1 MKLRQCRLLTD
12 ENIDPLLVAFLRTE
26 GFDVFDVSEQGL
38 QGSADVDLLRR
49 SFQENR
55 VIVSHDADFGTL
67 ALLQGEPVFGI
78 VFLRPG
84 HIDVN
89 FTIQTV
95 QTLLQVDPELP
106 SPFLLVAKR
115 THDEVVIRIRRLTA

>member
-1 MKLRQCRLLTD
+1 MKLRECRLLTD
-12 ENIDPLLVAFLRTE
+12 ENIDPLLVAYLRTE
-26 GFDVFDVSEQGL
+26 GFDVLDVCEQGL
-38 QGSADVDLLRR
+38 QGSTDVDLLRR
-49 SFQENR
+49 SFQESR

-95 QTLLQVDPELP
+95 QTLLQVASELSP
-106 SPFLLVAKR
+106 PFLLVAKR
-115 THDEVVIRIRRLTA
+115 NQDEVVIRIRRLTN